1 MKKNKNA
8 KKSGGRGMVLR
19 PGGGFSP
26 FLPTPVSLG
35 LREAERLLNRNE
47 GQAALHSLEAL
58 NRRYPGHAP
67 VLEMLL
73 VGAIA
78 LEDSAHCLVALE
90 GLQRIRPD
98 DPQVAFLLPT
108 IYMISGLPALSIR
121 AMQHLEDLLG
131 RGKGFSSTQRTEAE
145 TLLQAKEEMKEAL
158 FADLATAGLEGES
171 GFEIAWRTEAQRE
184 QLQQSNFAAVK
195 TLADEMIALRPDYA
209 PALNNLAQAEWL
221 RGDLPAAVA
230 ACQKVLEFAP
240 DNVHA
245 LANLARF
252 QFVRG
257 EAEEARKTAMVL
269 KISTADA
276 ADRSLKIMEALVCL
290 GEDKAVLDV
299 FNSTFPGE
307 MVKLE
312 RDGKKK
318 WLVKVSDTELPPVED
333 AAALET
339 FFAQTNEKA
348 LQYHLAAVSALR
360 LGRENAARGLWRRAL
375 EIDPDIEHAKEN
387 LVNMDLPV
395 GERNG
400 PWAYSMGYWLSQS
413 TLLGLKEEGDN
424 LKQSHGR
431 RRSSP
436 PEHTTLGLVQQLI
449 ERFPQLLNALPI
461 LLDQGD
467 PNGREFALRLAAE
480 ADLPEAAAL
489 LRAFAL
495 GTKGSDQMRMQAAQ
509 AAVQAGLIEAG
520 NVRMYLRGTWQET
533 ILLAFEITGE
543 PSESSHAPHVQRLLE
558 QGMNAY
564 HAGDKVKAER
574 LLREAVQKEPNSPA
588 LWNNLAGAIAEQGRI
603 AESEEIIKKVFKDH
617 PDYFFARTNM
627 ALLHLRCG
635 ELEPVRELLDPLLRL
650 KKLHMTEF
658 ASLVMAQV
666 KLQLAEKSIEG
677 AQSWLD
683 MLAATDMEAPQ
694 LENLRKEIEM
704 HQLRAA
710 MEQLISKV
718 GTRKPR
724 KKKTV
729 PEENPEE
736 KA

>member
-1 MKKNKNA
+1 
-8 KKSGGRGMVLR
+8 MVLR

-47 GQAALHSLEAL
+47 SQAALHNLEAL
-58 NRRYPGHAP
+58 NRRFPGHAP

-78 LEDSAHCLVALE
+78 LEDSSRCLIALE

-121 AMQHLEDLLG
+121 AMQYLEDLLG

-158 FADLATAGLEGES
+158 FSDLATAGLEGES
-171 GFEIAWRTEAQRE
+171 GFEIAWRTEAQRSR
-184 QLQQSNFAAVK
+184 LQQSDFAAVK
-195 TLADEMIALRPDYA
+195 TLAEEMLALKPDYA

-230 ACQKVLEFAP
+230 ACQQVLEFAP

-252 QFVRG
+252 QFVQG
-257 EAEEARKTAMVL
+257 EAEEARKTAIVL
-269 KISTADA
+269 KISTASA
-276 ADRSLKIMEALVCL
+276 ADRSLKMMEVLVCL
-290 GEDKAVLDV
+290 GEDQAVLDV

-318 WLVKVSDTELPPVED
+318 WLVKVPDTDLPPVKNMAE
-333 AAALET
+333 LET
-339 FFAQTNEKA
+339 FSTQTDEEA
-348 LQYHLAAVSALR
+348 LQYHLAAVAALR
-360 LGRENAARGLWRRAL
+360 LGRENAARGLWRRSL
-375 EIDPDIEHAKEN
+375 EIDPDLEHAKEN
-387 LVNMDLPV
+387 LKDMDIPI

-400 PWAYSMGYWLSQS
+400 SWAYSMGYWLSQS
-413 TLLGLKEEGDN
+413 TLIGLKEEGDS
-424 LKQSHGR
+424 LKQSHR
-431 RRSSP
+431 RRGQGAS
-436 PEHTTLGLVQQLI
+436 EDTTLGLVQKLI
-449 ERFPQLLNALPI
+449 ERFPQLLTALPI

-467 PNGREFALRLAAE
+467 PSGREFAVRLAIE
-480 ADLPEAAAL
+480 ADLPETAIL
-489 LRAFAL
+489 LRNFAL
-495 GTKGSDQMRMQAAQ
+495 GTRGSDQLRIQAAQ

-520 NVRMYLRGTWQET
+520 SVRMYLRGAWQET

-543 PSESSHAPHVQRLLE
+543 PSESSHSPQVQLLLE
-558 QGMNAY
+558 QGMDAY
-564 HAGDKVKAER
+564 HAGDKAKAER
-574 LLREAVQKEPNSPA
+574 LLREAVQKEPNSPT

-603 AESEEIIKKVFKDH
+603 PESEEIIKKVFKDH

-627 ALLHLRCG
+627 ALLHLRRG
-635 ELEPVRELLDPLLRL
+635 EREPVRELLDPLLRL

-666 KLQLAEKSIEG
+666 NLQLAEKSIEG

-683 MLAATDMEAPQ
+683 MLAAADTGAPQ
-694 LENLRKEIEM
+694 LKSLREEIAIHRLKES
-704 HQLRAA
+704 
-710 MEQLISKV
+710 MEKIISKV

-724 KKKTV
+724 KKKAV
-729 PEENPEE
+729 SEEKPEEN
-736 KA
+736 A

>member
-1 MKKNKNA
+1 
-8 KKSGGRGMVLR
+8 MVLR

-47 GQAALHSLEAL
+47 SQAALHNLEAL
-58 NRRYPGHAP
+58 NRRFPGHAP

-78 LEDSAHCLVALE
+78 LEDSSRCLIALE

-121 AMQHLEDLLG
+121 AMQYLEDLLG

-158 FADLATAGLEGES
+158 FSDLATAGLEGES
-171 GFEIAWRTEAQRE
+171 GFEIAWRTEAQRSR
-184 QLQQSNFAAVK
+184 LQQSDFAAVK
-195 TLADEMIALRPDYA
+195 TLAEEMLALKPDYA

-230 ACQKVLEFAP
+230 ACQQVLEFAP

-252 QFVRG
+252 QFVQG
-257 EAEEARKTAMVL
+257 EAEEARKTAIVL
-269 KISTADA
+269 KISTASA
-276 ADRSLKIMEALVCL
+276 ADRSLKMMEVLVCL
-290 GEDKAVLDV
+290 GEDQAVLDV

-318 WLVKVSDTELPPVED
+318 WLVKVPDTDLPPVKNMAE
-333 AAALET
+333 LET
-339 FFAQTNEKA
+339 FSTQTDEEA
-348 LQYHLAAVSALR
+348 LQYHLAAVAALR
-360 LGRENAARGLWRRAL
+360 LGRENAARGLWRRSL
-375 EIDPDIEHAKEN
+375 EIDPDLEHAKEN
-387 LVNMDLPV
+387 LRDMDIPI

-400 PWAYSMGYWLSQS
+400 SWAYSMGYWLSQS
-413 TLLGLKEEGDN
+413 TLIGLKEEGDS
-424 LKQSHGR
+424 LKQSHR
-431 RRSSP
+431 RRGQGAS
-436 PEHTTLGLVQQLI
+436 EDTTLGLVQKLI
-449 ERFPQLLNALPI
+449 ERFPQLLTALPI

-467 PNGREFALRLAAE
+467 PSGREFAVRLAIE
-480 ADLPEAAAL
+480 ADLPETAIL
-489 LRAFAL
+489 LRNFAL
-495 GTKGSDQMRMQAAQ
+495 GTRGSDQLRIQAAQ

-520 NVRMYLRGTWQET
+520 SVRMYLRGAWQET

-543 PSESSHAPHVQRLLE
+543 PSESSHSPQVRLLLE
-558 QGMNAY
+558 QGMDAY
-564 HAGDKVKAER
+564 HAGDKAKAER
-574 LLREAVQKEPNSPA
+574 LLREAVQKEPNSPT

-603 AESEEIIKKVFKDH
+603 PESEEIIKKVFKDH

-627 ALLHLRCG
+627 ALLHLRRG
-635 ELEPVRELLDPLLRL
+635 EREPVRELLDPLLRL

-683 MLAATDMEAPQ
+683 MLAAADTGAPQ
-694 LENLRKEIEM
+694 LKSLREEIAIHRLKES
-704 HQLRAA
+704 
-710 MEQLISKV
+710 MEKIISKV

-724 KKKTV
+724 KKKAV
-729 PEENPEE
+729 SEEKPEEN
-736 KA
+736 A

>member
-1 MKKNKNA
+1 
-8 KKSGGRGMVLR
+8 MVLR

-47 GQAALHSLEAL
+47 SQAALHNLEAL
-58 NRRYPGHAP
+58 NRRFPGHAP

-78 LEDSAHCLVALE
+78 LEDSSRCLIALE

-121 AMQHLEDLLG
+121 AMQYLEDLLG

-158 FADLATAGLEGES
+158 FSDLATAGLEGES
-171 GFEIAWRTEAQRE
+171 GFEIAWRTEAQRSR
-184 QLQQSNFAAVK
+184 LQQSDFAAVK
-195 TLADEMIALRPDYA
+195 TLAEEMLALKPDYA

-230 ACQKVLEFAP
+230 ACQQVLEFAP

-252 QFVRG
+252 QFVQG
-257 EAEEARKTAMVL
+257 EAEEARKTAIVL
-269 KISTADA
+269 KISTASA
-276 ADRSLKIMEALVCL
+276 ADRSLKMMEVLVCL
-290 GEDKAVLDV
+290 GEDQAVLDV

-318 WLVKVSDTELPPVED
+318 WLVKVPDTDLPPVKNMAE
-333 AAALET
+333 LET
-339 FFAQTNEKA
+339 FSTQTDEEA
-348 LQYHLAAVSALR
+348 LQYHLAAVAALR
-360 LGRENAARGLWRRAL
+360 LGRENAARGLWRRSL
-375 EIDPDIEHAKEN
+375 EIDPDLEHAKEN
-387 LVNMDLPV
+387 LKDMDIPI

-400 PWAYSMGYWLSQS
+400 SWAYSMGYWLSQS
-413 TLLGLKEEGDN
+413 TLIGLKEEGDS
-424 LKQSHGR
+424 LKQSHR
-431 RRSSP
+431 RRGQGAS
-436 PEHTTLGLVQQLI
+436 EDTTLGLVQKLI
-449 ERFPQLLNALPI
+449 ERFPQLLTALPI

-467 PNGREFALRLAAE
+467 PSGREFAVRLAIE
-480 ADLPEAAAL
+480 ADLPETAIL
-489 LRAFAL
+489 LRNFAL
-495 GTKGSDQMRMQAAQ
+495 GTRGSDQLRIQAAQ

-520 NVRMYLRGTWQET
+520 SVRMYLRGAWQET

-543 PSESSHAPHVQRLLE
+543 PSESSHSPQVRLLLE
-558 QGMNAY
+558 QGMDAY
-564 HAGDKVKAER
+564 HAGDKAKAER
-574 LLREAVQKEPNSPA
+574 LLREAVQKEPNSPT

-603 AESEEIIKKVFKDH
+603 PESEEIIKKVFKDH

-627 ALLHLRCG
+627 ALLHLRRG
-635 ELEPVRELLDPLLRL
+635 EREPVRELLDPLLRL

-683 MLAATDMEAPQ
+683 MLAAADTGAPQ
-694 LENLRKEIEM
+694 LKSLREEIAIHRLKES
-704 HQLRAA
+704 
-710 MEQLISKV
+710 MEKIISKV

-724 KKKTV
+724 KKKAV
-729 PEENPEE
+729 SEEKPEEN
-736 KA
+736 A